1 MAFLLILGKKYLV
14 FSDKCSNFAVVIEL
28 ERHIE
33 ILLLDNDCVIVPGLG
48 GFTAHHIE
56 ARYDDADGVFL
67 PPLRTLGF
75 NPQLKINDSLL
86 VQSYIEAYDISYPE
100 ALRRIESEVDELCQ
114 RLAND
119 GYYEMTD
126 IGVLEVNEDGN
137 TIFTPCEAGILT
149 PGLYGLSSFEMKPMV
164 MDVAEEISPSA
175 QKAKSA
181 TTVPLT
187 TKVFDQPTPQQSGE
201 EDNTDSVSEE
211 EAEKTICIK
220 VSWLRNA
227 GITAAAAILLLL
239 VFLPISHSGLQ
250 NVNIGDFNGT
260 YFFSKLMPKDSQMNN
275 INISDIKS
283 GNKGAAMKDL
293 DKDSQKKSIKE
304 AVEDSMKYSGKNSEK
319 DSEKDSGKAIEKVT
333 AKTDTFC
340 IVLASCIPQKN
351 AERYVEQLHNKGFD
365 KAFTM
370 VNNKMVRVVYGNY
383 TSESEAYS
391 DLQKI
396 RSNDEFEQAWILKK
410 K

>member
-260 YFFSKLMPKDSQMNN
+260 SFFSKLMPKDSQMNN

>member
-260 YFFSKLMPKDSQMNN
+260 SFFSKLMPKDSQMNN
-275 INISDIKS
+275 INISEIKS
-283 GNKGAAMKDL
+283 GKKGAAMKDL